1 MQNSITDRLVIQTD
15 TRIKFLKL
23 ITAAFFNQIL
33 DNIKYMYIIFFFF
46 FSTSVAPRHDEL
58 FVSTGSGLLQRV
70 NWLGL
75 LEGEMT
81 MSIHSIPFTNDLENA
96 RGI

>member
-1 MQNSITDRLVIQTD
+1 MASR
-15 TRIKFLKL
+15 R
-23 ITAAFFNQIL
+23 
-33 DNIKYMYIIFFFF
+33 
-46 FSTSVAPRHDEL
+46 DEL

-70 NWLGL
+70 NWHGL

-96 RGI
+96 RGDTNVT

>member
-1 MQNSITDRLVIQTD
+1 M
-15 TRIKFLKL
+15 
-23 ITAAFFNQIL
+23 
-33 DNIKYMYIIFFFF
+33 
-46 FSTSVAPRHDEL
+46 APRRDEL

-70 NWLGL
+70 NWHGL

-96 RGI
+96 RGLSPSYFYDPLQERYHWKILTETFDDSQMILT

>member
-1 MQNSITDRLVIQTD
+1 M
-15 TRIKFLKL
+15 
-23 ITAAFFNQIL
+23 AA
-33 DNIKYMYIIFFFF
+33 
-46 FSTSVAPRHDEL
+46 RRDEL

-70 NWLGL
+70 NWNGL

-96 RGI
+96 RGELTCLCFFNHLLRDKQERIILLFSELTKFP